1 MEAEE
6 FEISILGPVSTAS
19 PSENDQTTVNH
30 MGAEAKKPRSRGHCC
45 LKYVRFLFLLLFLAG
60 LCSAG
65 GYFIWYWKKRHPVVE
80 GEVNNYDDVDYYDVV
95 PSGSQPTVPTDDCP
109 WNAERLPSDLQP
121 YGYKLSL
128 KLNLRRKQ
136 FSGSV
141 DIRMRCK
148 EATEL
153 IILHASLIN
162 CSGAKVEVS
171 DLTTSENIAI
181 SEPTEYY
188 EKNKVY
194 VIRLIQKL
202 TPGRIYKVSIL
213 GYTGRVSPEAPGMY
227 KRTFRHGVRRRTF
240 GQMLV
245 SSLKPMGARYVFPCM
260 DDPAMKATFDVTI
273 EHPKGQTALS
283 NMPSKTKTVLTD
295 GWVRE
300 EFYRTPKMSTHL
312 LGIALFDGLTSLEA
326 VISRGRVVRVWA
338 PFDPEENP
346 SVEVALNTTIDAIH
360 NIEQLVPVEYQ
371 LTKTDVIPVPGLS
384 VPSSDYCGLLM
395 IRETALFCD
404 GQESSMSNQLKCE
417 LAISKAVAHNW
428 FGNSVTVEWWDDL
441 WLTEALSTMLAYES
455 VAYQRP
461 DVNICDLQWD
471 DMIQPA
477 MAADIFSRVDLSS
490 YGHAVAIREDP
501 AVEGKGIGLL
511 RMLDTIIS
519 DKEFLKAIENVLAR
533 FSQDNMNRSQFWD
546 AVSEATGFRI
556 DVAAFM
562 EPWVTQLGYP
572 YVALGRHEERDES
585 RNMFFVQEPF
595 YYSGYVDFMRHL
607 HPNTWEI
614 PVTWKSESHTDT
626 KLLTMTE
633 EKYVVP
639 DVTSPEEWV
648 LGNSDSRGFYRV
660 DYDNKNWALL
670 ADYLLYNHTLLEPS
684 VRAVLIDDAFN
695 NVRGSISLIPTA
707 MEMTRYLDKEENYV
721 PWKAALDAFHYV
733 KTVVHGSCPTS
744 SQCPYHCRLQEYIA
758 RKAARVLKR
767 HSLQEPSPEK
777 RLLVAVTFKAACQNG
792 NKNVTKRAKIM
803 FDRWKRKRIRIP
815 PDIQESVIHVG
826 IAAGD
831 QNVWW
836 HVWKQSNSSAISAQE
851 RQIFLCGLAASQQEW
866 VLWRYLHFIFE
877 EKGITVQEASLI
889 FKCVTQTKVGR
900 ETAWKFVQ
908 GNWEKLTS
916 KYADVPTLLEAII
929 QSTLTG
935 LSTDQHFDQLEHFSS
950 SVQEKYLRDLLEEAV
965 HATRLNQRYID
976 RNLPYLEDW
985 LKLPCARA
993 DTRDTKR

>member
-1 MEAEE
+1 MEDGECDIAIIDGMPPSADGRATMDGTMNRVEQLQEE
-6 FEISILGPVSTAS
+6 PCERNDEDERIFVKKWQIACVLMFVLVAVLAAVYFVVIRTKVNRSPHNFYTARSSLEPFYPAPTFPTTEGPQEIT
-19 PSENDQTTVNH
+19 
-30 MGAEAKKPRSRGHCC
+30 
-45 LKYVRFLFLLLFLAG
+45 
-60 LCSAG
+60 
-65 GYFIWYWKKRHPVVE
+65 
-80 GEVNNYDDVDYYDVV
+80 
-95 PSGSQPTVPTDDCP
+95 
-109 WNAERLPSDLQP
+109 RLPEYLLPYNYKVKLRLDLSETTFT
-121 YGYKLSL
+121 GSTTI
-128 KLNLRRKQ
+128 NLRCLQ
-136 FSGSV
+136 ATQVIVLDCIEGNITNASV
-141 DIRMRCK
+141 
-148 EATEL
+148 
-153 IILHASLIN
+153 S
-162 CSGAKVEVS
+162 VV
-171 DLTTSENIAI
+171 DLTTADVQVVIELLYDDSEGRLV
-181 SEPTEYY
+181 
-188 EKNKVY
+188 VY
-194 VIRLIQKL
+194 LGKRLQE
-202 TPGRIYKVSIL
+202 GRIYKLEIAEFTGEL
-213 GYTGRVSPEAPGMY
+213 RTQPPGLYTTDY
-227 KRTFRHGVRRRTF
+227 RHSDGLR
-240 GQMLV
+240 QLLV

-312 LGIALFDGLTSLEA
+312 LGFALFDGLTSLEA

-404 GQESSMSNQLKCE
+404 GQESSMSQQLKCE

-471 DMIQPA
+471 EMIQPA

-490 YGHAVAIREDP
+490 YGHAAAIGEDP
-501 AVEGKGIGLL
+501 AVGGKGIGLL

-533 FSQDNMNRSQFWD
+533 FSHDNMNRSQFWD

-572 YVALGRHEERDES
+572 YVSIGRYQERDES
-585 RNMFFVQEPF
+585 RNQYFVQLPF
-595 YYSGYVDFMRHL
+595 YYSGFVSFMRHL
-607 HPNTWEI
+607 QTITWEI
-614 PVTWKSESHTDT
+614 PVTWKSEGQTDT
-626 KLLTMTE
+626 RLLTMTE
-633 EKYVVP
+633 DKYIIP
-639 DVTSPEEWV
+639 DETSPEEWV
-648 LGNSDSRGFYRV
+648 LGNLDSRGFYRV
-660 DYDNKNWALL
+660 NYDNKNWALL
-670 ADYLLYNHTLLEPS
+670 ADYLQYNHTLLEPS

-695 NVRGSISLIPTA
+695 NVRGSILLIPTA

-721 PWKAALDAFHYV
+721 PWRAALDALHYV
-733 KTVVHGSCPTS
+733 KTVVHGSCPSS

-767 HSLQEPSPEK
+767 HTFYETSPEK

-792 NKNVTKRAKIM
+792 NRNVTKRAKIM
-803 FDRWKRKRIRIP
+803 FDRWKRKRVRIP
-815 PDIQESVIHVG
+815 PDIRESVIHVG
-826 IAAGD
+826 ISAGD
-831 QNVWW
+831 ENVWW
-836 HVWKQSNSSAISAQE
+836 HVWKQSNASAISAQD

-866 VLWRYLHFIFE
+866 VLWRYLRYIFE

-916 KYADVPTLLEAII
+916 KYADVPSLLKAII

-935 LSTDQHFDQLEHFSS
+935 LSTDQHFQQLEHFSS
-950 SVQEKYLRDLLEEAV
+950 SVQEKYLRDLLDDAV

-976 RNLPYLEDW
+976 RNMPYLQDW
-985 LKLPCARA
+985 LKVPCATRV
-993 DTRDTKR
+993 DTRETNP

>member
-1 MEAEE
+1 MEDGECDIAIIDGVPPSADGRAAVDGTLNRVEQLQEE
-6 FEISILGPVSTAS
+6 TYER
-19 PSENDQTTVNH
+19 NDEDERIFV
-30 MGAEAKKPRSRGHCC
+30 KKWQIAC
-45 LKYVRFLFLLLFLAG
+45 VLLFVLVAVLA
-60 LCSAG
+60 AV
-65 GYFIWYWKKRHPVVE
+65 YFVVIRTKATRSPHNFYTARSSLE
-80 GEVNNYDDVDYYDVV
+80 PFY
-95 PSGSQPTVPTDDCP
+95 PVPTFP
-109 WNAERLPSDLQP
+109 TTEGPQEITRLPDYLLPYNYKVKLRLDLSETTFT
-121 YGYKLSL
+121 GSTTI
-128 KLNLRRKQ
+128 NLRCLQ
-136 FSGSV
+136 ATQVIVLDCIEGNITNASV
-141 DIRMRCK
+141 
-148 EATEL
+148 A
-153 IILHASLIN
+153 
-162 CSGAKVEVS
+162 VV
-171 DLTTSENIAI
+171 DLTTADVQVVIELLYDDSEGRLV
-181 SEPTEYY
+181 
-188 EKNKVY
+188 VY
-194 VIRLIQKL
+194 LGKRLQE
-202 TPGRIYKVSIL
+202 GRIYKLEIAEFMGKVRTQPPGL
-213 GYTGRVSPEAPGMY
+213 YTTDY
-227 KRTFRHGVRRRTF
+227 RHSDGLR
-240 GQMLV
+240 QMLV

-312 LGIALFDGLTSLEA
+312 LGFALFDGLTSLEA

-461 DVNICDLQWD
+461 DVNI
-471 DMIQPA
+471 
-477 MAADIFSRVDLSS
+477 
-490 YGHAVAIREDP
+490 
-501 AVEGKGIGLL
+501 GIGLL

-607 HPNTWEI
+607 HPNT
-614 PVTWKSESHTDT
+614 
-626 KLLTMTE
+626 
-633 EKYVVP
+633 
-639 DVTSPEEWV
+639 
-648 LGNSDSRGFYRV
+648 
-660 DYDNKNWALL
+660 
-670 ADYLLYNHTLLEPS
+670 
-684 VRAVLIDDAFN
+684 
-695 NVRGSISLIPTA
+695 
-707 MEMTRYLDKEENYV
+707 
-721 PWKAALDAFHYV
+721 
-733 KTVVHGSCPTS
+733 
-744 SQCPYHCRLQEYIA
+744 
-758 RKAARVLKR
+758 
-767 HSLQEPSPEK
+767 
-777 RLLVAVTFKAACQNG
+777 
-792 NKNVTKRAKIM
+792 
-803 FDRWKRKRIRIP
+803 IP

-889 FKCVTQTKVGR
+889 FQCVTQTKVGR

>member
-1 MEAEE
+1 MEDGECDIAIIDGVPPSADGRAAVDGTLNRVEQLQEE
-6 FEISILGPVSTAS
+6 TYER
-19 PSENDQTTVNH
+19 NDEDERIFV
-30 MGAEAKKPRSRGHCC
+30 KKWQIAC
-45 LKYVRFLFLLLFLAG
+45 VLLFVLVAVLA
-60 LCSAG
+60 AV
-65 GYFIWYWKKRHPVVE
+65 YFVVIRTKATRSPHNFYTARSSLEPFYPAPTFPTTE
-80 GEVNNYDDVDYYDVV
+80 GPQEI
-95 PSGSQPTVPTDDCP
+95 T
-109 WNAERLPSDLQP
+109 RLPDYLLPYNYKVKLRLDLSETTFT
-121 YGYKLSL
+121 GSTTI
-128 KLNLRRKQ
+128 NLRCLQ
-136 FSGSV
+136 ATQVIVLDCIEGNITNASV
-141 DIRMRCK
+141 
-148 EATEL
+148 A
-153 IILHASLIN
+153 
-162 CSGAKVEVS
+162 VV
-171 DLTTSENIAI
+171 DLTTADVQVVIELLYDDSEGRLV
-181 SEPTEYY
+181 
-188 EKNKVY
+188 VY
-194 VIRLIQKL
+194 LGKRLQE
-202 TPGRIYKVSIL
+202 GRIYKLEIAEFMGKVRTQPPGL
-213 GYTGRVSPEAPGMY
+213 YTTDY
-227 KRTFRHGVRRRTF
+227 RHSDGLR
-240 GQMLV
+240 QMLV